1 MKITILG
8 SGTSQGVPVIACDC
22 LVCKSKNIKDKRL
35 RSSVMIEVDNQV
47 LIIDSGPDF
56 RQQMLNNNVI
66 NIDAII
72 FTHHHKDHVAGLD
85 DVRAYNHKW
94 NKFIEVYCNKLTSK
108 VLNNEYPYIFSKEIY
123 PGTPKVNINLISN
136 NDFYINKT
144 KIIPIS
150 ALHYKLPV
158 FGYRINDFIYLT
170 DVSYI
175 SDDEKNKMLGAD
187 LIVLD
192 ALRIK
197 PHLSHFNLSQA
208 ISVINELQPKKALF
222 THISHY
228 MGLHDEINKTLPNN
242 INLSYDGQ
250 IIFL

>member
-1 MKITILG
+1 
-8 SGTSQGVPVIACDC
+8 
-22 LVCKSKNIKDKRL
+22 
-35 RSSVMIEVDNQV
+35 
-47 LIIDSGPDF
+47 
-56 RQQMLNNNVI
+56 
-66 NIDAII
+66 
-72 FTHHHKDHVAGLD
+72 
-85 DVRAYNHKW
+85 
-94 NKFIEVYCNKLTSK
+94 
-108 VLNNEYPYIFSKEIY
+108 
-123 PGTPKVNINLISN
+123 
-136 NDFYINKT
+136 
-144 KIIPIS
+144 
-150 ALHYKLPV
+150 LHYKLPV